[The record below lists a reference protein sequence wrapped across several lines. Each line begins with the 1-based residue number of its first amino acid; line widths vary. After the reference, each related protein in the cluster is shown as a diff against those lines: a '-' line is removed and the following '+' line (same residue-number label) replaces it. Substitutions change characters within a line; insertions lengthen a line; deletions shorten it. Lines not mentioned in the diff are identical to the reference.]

1 MATSPELATEMKS
14 KTMNTNDS
22 KQAMPEP
29 LVYTVEEAAAV
40 LRISTKSVRRLLDRR
55 LLTGSKAL
63 RKILIPRKQI
73 EDFLK
78 ATCDVPKTIA

>member
-1 MATSPELATEMKS
+1 MSENEK
-14 KTMNTNDS
+14 

-40 LRISTKSVRRLLDRR
+40 LKISTKSVRRLLARG

-63 RKILIPRKQI
+63 RKILIPRQQL
-73 EDFLK
+73 EAFLK
-78 ATCDVPKTIA
+78 ATCDVPKTIC